1 MSTDREL
8 LEAAARAA
16 GVKYD
21 PERSK
26 PHPKSGA
33 FWGLWLT
40 YDREPTEHDRR
51 YWNPL
56 TDDGDALRL
65 SVATGEP
72 FVVRT
77 GCVTT
82 MGGLIELFDRHA
94 GREAEMRAVRR
105 LIVRAAA
112 SLTPPRT
119 SDTGGASDVG
129 SPG

>member
-8 LEAAARAA
+8 LEAAARAV
-16 GVKYD
+16 GL
-21 PERSK
+21 RLT
-26 PHPKSGA
+26 
-33 FWGLWLT
+33 WGEKHKVGEDEVDCTDIPYVESDSPDEAPW
-40 YDREPTEHDRR
+40 

-56 TDDGDALRL
+56 EDDGDALRL

-82 MGGLIELFDRHA
+82 MGGLIEMFDRHA

-119 SDTGGASDVG
+119 SGTGDL
-129 SPG
+129 P